1 VNVTLVDLSRHLI
14 VTLNIHL
21 TFPLCYML
29 RSEDG
34 TTFVIKD
41 PELFA
46 SEVIPSY
53 FKHNNFSSFVRQLNF
68 YGFRKIKLDPIK
80 INTATVE
87 RESKYWRFRHD
98 KFRRGRPDLLIE
110 IRKANQAPSPDQQDV
125 EVLKKEVKTLTCQ
138 VSTLTEE
145 LKDLAGLVNMMMKER
160 EQYNNNNMAGQST
173 AKRQR
178 TQSSSSE
185 SPNYPEFFPEP
196 TAFSDKD
203 LLLEDSTCD
212 ADLAAF
218 DPGCVW
224 PVAAIPDR
232 SGSVDLLDSIL
243 GSADPH
249 DISDIDQAMNL
260 DADIADV
267 DQSPISKLNDALTVL
282 PKDIQKIVVDKVLS
296 EVAAKSGKLKQQP
309 SILTQTDFLVDDLFA
324 PSPVLSSV
332 I

>member
-1 VNVTLVDLSRHLI
+1 MI
-14 VTLNIHL
+14 
-21 TFPLCYML
+21 

-34 TTFVIKD
+34 ATFVIKD

-125 EVLKKEVKTLTCQ
+125 EVLKKDVKTLTSQ

-145 LKDLAGLVNMMMKER
+145 LKDLTGLVNMMMKER
-160 EQYNNNNMAGQST
+160 EQYNSMAGQPSS
-173 AKRQR
+173 KRQR
-178 TQSSSSE
+178 TQTSSSE
-185 SPNYPEFFPEP
+185 PHNYPEFFPEP
-196 TAFSDKD
+196 TDFSDKD

-212 ADLAAF
+212 ADLVAF

-224 PVAAIPDR
+224 PVAAVPDR

-260 DADIADV
+260 DADIADM

-324 PSPVLSSV
+324 PSPVLSS
-332 I
+332 II